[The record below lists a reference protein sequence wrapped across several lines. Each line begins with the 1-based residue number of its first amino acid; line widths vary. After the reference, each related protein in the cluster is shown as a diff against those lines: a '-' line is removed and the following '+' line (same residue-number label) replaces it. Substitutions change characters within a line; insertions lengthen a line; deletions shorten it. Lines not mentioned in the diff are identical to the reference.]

1 MAGRIPDETLQAIRD
16 RVSLVD
22 VVSAYVSLKRAGRNY
37 LGLCPF
43 HDEKTPSFTVSE
55 ERGLFH
61 CFGCGAGGTVFN
73 FVMRIER
80 VEFPEAVAQLAKRAG
95 VALPERGSDP
105 AAGLRERI
113 YAANELAARFFRQAL
128 ASNLGEAARSYL
140 RERGLRPETIQ
151 RYGLGYAPPRGGA
164 LANFLAQQRVP
175 RDLMAQAGLTG
186 RRDDGSAYDRFRGR
200 LMFPIADRR
209 ARVVAFGGRTLG
221 TDQPKYL
228 NSPETPVFRKGHGL
242 YGVGEARDAIRDA
255 DRVVLVEGYMDALL
269 LVQEGIPYTVATLG
283 TALTAAQLRLLQPLG
298 GDQLTIFFF
307 FDGDRA
313 GRQAALRAFAVC
325 AEAGVW
331 GRAAFL
337 PDGFDPD
344 SYIRRHGCDATLALL
359 DAAPPLADFY
369 FDSVVPPGASI
380 QQRTRAAEEVKR
392 ILVTVRSDVQFEM
405 LARQAGQR
413 LGVDE
418 GIFRAAR
425 RGAVPS
431 AAGAP
436 PSAAPRW
443 PAEERLLLEAMAVDA
458 EVAQWVTRRGTLAL
472 FSNGDLAEA
481 GRRIVEARE
490 RQRPVA
496 EILDELPPALRQGL
510 TALMIGRGPVAELA
524 DRMKMAEDC
533 VARLED
539 QAARRRR
546 QAIEAELRAA
556 QPGEERWR
564 DALQNLNQL
573 LRREGGVT

>member
-22 VVSAYVSLKRAGRNY
+22 VVSAYVGLKRAGRNY

-73 FVMRIER
+73 FVMRVER
-80 VEFPEAVAQLAKRAG
+80 VEFPEAVGQLAKRAG

-113 YAANELAARFFRQAL
+113 YAANELASRFFRQAL
-128 ASNLGEAARSYL
+128 ASPAGEPARSYL
-140 RERGLRPETIQ
+140 GERGLRPETIQ
-151 RYGLGYAPPRGGA
+151 RYGLGYAPPHGAA
-164 LANFLAQQRVP
+164 LASFLGQQRVP
-175 RDLMAQAGLTG
+175 RDLMTQAGLVG
-186 RRDDGSAYDRFRGR
+186 RRDDGTIYDRFRGR
-200 LMFPIADRR
+200 VMFPIADRR
-209 ARVVAFGGRTLG
+209 ARVIAFGGRTLG
-221 TDQPKYL
+221 NDPPKYL

-242 YGVGEARDAIRDA
+242 YGVGEAREAIRQA

-298 GDQLTIFFF
+298 GDQMTIFFF

-313 GRQAALRAFAVC
+313 GRGAALRAFAVC

-337 PDGFDPD
+337 PEGFDPD
-344 SYIRRHGCDATLALL
+344 SYIRSHGSEATLALL
-359 DAAPPLADFY
+359 EAAPPLADFY

-380 QQRTRAAEEVKR
+380 PQRTRAAEEVKR
-392 ILVTVRSDVQFEM
+392 ILATVRSDVQFEL
-405 LARQAGQR
+405 LARQAAQR
-413 LGVDE
+413 LGVGE
-418 GIFRAAR
+418 EIFRRGR
-425 RGAVPS
+425 RGATPLAPATPS
-431 AAGAP
+431 PA
-436 PSAAPRW
+436 SPRW

-458 EVAQWVTRRGTLAL
+458 EVALWVGRRGTLAL
-472 FSNGDLAEA
+472 FGSGDLAEA
-481 GRRIVEARE
+481 GRRIIEARE
-490 RQRPVA
+490 RRRSVA
-496 EILDELPPALRQGL
+496 EVLDELPAPLRQSL
-510 TALMIGRGPVAELA
+510 TAILVGHGPLAELA

-533 VARLED
+533 VARVEE

-546 QAIEAELRAA
+546 QAIEAELRNA
-556 QPGEERWR
+556 QPGEARWR
-564 DALQNLNQL
+564 DALENLNQM
-573 LRREGGVT
+573 LRREGGAT